1 MPFFLLQK
9 AARSSISPNGYRL
22 KTTGAFF
29 VFGGGTSPS
38 RAHTS
43 TRVAPGRALALRLA
57 RARPRA
63 AMSAAVAPPG
73 AGLDANA
80 LVDLDLLQG
89 ELDAARGQVEMW
101 CAQRELAMKEAVAAH
116 KTNMMESEEQYVK
129 LVEREK
135 DLAASGEELARRKE
149 FEAAELD
156 ALKEEAAQA
165 KELGEGLPEQLQMLR
180 EQVASE
186 RAELDAADGALKS
199 EESVKARQLEAH
211 LGAVALYRERLG
223 LRFEVG
229 DDEDLRFFFVDTAFI
244 IFLRALLRP
253 FLSEFGTP
261 DDIIYQLFQPLL
273 IAIRHGKHLPE
284 VGMSTLGQ
292 GPCHGVV
299 PGLRIAEIIGGVT
312 TIGGDVCI
320 ILDLRQT
327 VDSVLRVG
335 LAQ

>member
-1 MPFFLLQK
+1 
-9 AARSSISPNGYRL
+9 
-22 KTTGAFF
+22 
-29 VFGGGTSPS
+29 
-38 RAHTS
+38 
-43 TRVAPGRALALRLA
+43 
-57 RARPRA
+57 
-63 AMSAAVAPPG
+63 MSAAVAPPG

-229 DDEDLRFFFVDTAFI
+229 DDEDLRFFFKHVQ
-244 IFLRALLRP
+244 
-253 FLSEFGTP
+253 P
-261 DDIIYQLFQPLL
+261 DDRDKEF
-273 IAIRHGKHLPE
+273 
-284 VGMSTLGQ
+284 
-292 GPCHGVV
+292 VV
-299 PGLRIAEIIGGVT
+299 AVRVMDAGGYELVDCDPHIPRIAE
-312 TIGGDVCI
+312 
-320 ILDLRQT
+320 LLRECNAT
-327 VDSVLRVG
+327 DNLSGFVRGARAAFRSLVAAEEVAEERRRAEERAKEAPELPPAPEPAPTPLRAMGEDMVP
-335 LAQ
+335 L